1 MSLCCALFAT
11 GWEGEST
18 CACAW
23 PRAVAVPSAVIHT
36 SLSLQSVHNSSPSCG
51 STRIRECGSPS
62 QADALSSNP
71 KGHPW
76 PPPPLPPRKK
86 RGHTA
91 PPRRSERA
99 HACTSH
105 TLETASACAERPTI
119 RSLRTWRLAA
129 RRSRSRTGHSPATR
143 TAPPCSIGSGAP
155 TRCQTCTAPGLPWH
169 WLLVVYP
176 YALVV

>member
-76 PPPPLPPRKK
+76 PPPFHPERSAVTLPHPADLSEHMPAPRTPS
-86 RGHTA
+86 RQHRLAQSDPRFGLYGPGDWRLVGLAAGQVTA
-91 PPRRSERA
+91 PPHARRR
-99 HACTSH
+99 HA
-105 TLETASACAERPTI
+105 ASAAVRPHD
-119 RSLRTWRLAA
+119 A
-129 RRSRSRTGHSPATR
+129 RRAPPPACPGTGCWSCTR
-143 TAPPCSIGSGAP
+143 TRWWC
-155 TRCQTCTAPGLPWH
+155 R
-169 WLLVVYP
+169 
-176 YALVV
+176 